1 MMNKNS
7 IENINPLIFSK
18 KIRDK
23 HKIIPLK
30 KTTIVLGANRH
41 FPPATREWYNSVYA
55 YNNNTTKNLSRLDKI
70 LNYLIESYLNLSF
83 NNKFLK
89 SNFISKRYK
98 RLSFIK
104 IHFSKPELK
113 HTNSKVIIT
122 LNIYNEEQRYLNSKL
137 ENILDILY
145 PKNKINF
152 LNNINKY
159 TLLSLAYNKN
169 NYSYV
174 KDNLSLNSYLE
185 NLYYSICKRI
195 DIKENV
201 ENYKEY
207 KKLIKDIKFFMS
219 INTIEDYKSLKEA
232 YEYIIF
238 CSFYEK
244 NIQELSYYKLLLN
257 LNKSKFENIFLSRL
271 TSLMRN
277 LYDKAIEF
285 NIINLKTMS
294 LNSDIFT
301 KAIAL
306 KLKNRENKLIKVL
319 RYSLSMVKL
328 PFFFRIKE
336 NYKKLILRELLINKV
351 NNLYNKSIINKCND
365 YTLNKLLY
373 KLLPNAYSSKINNSL
388 SLKKKDTLNKEIEK
402 ILFNT
407 LKYKNI
413 YGARLEA
420 KGRLTKRF
428 TASRSLFKLR
438 WKGSLK
444 NIDASYR
451 GWSTV
456 ILRNNLKSNLQ
467 YSLIN
472 SKTRNGAF
480 GLKGWISTK

>member
-1 MMNKNS
+1 MNKNS
-7 IENINPLIFSK
+7 IENINPIIFNK

-30 KTTIVLGANRH
+30 KTIIVLGANRH

-55 YNNNTTKNLSRLDKI
+55 YNNNTMKNLSRLDKI
-70 LNYLIESYLNLSF
+70 LNFIIESYLNLSF
-83 NNKFLK
+83 KNKFLK
-89 SNFISKRYK
+89 SNFLSKRYK
-98 RLSFIK
+98 RQSFIK

-122 LNIYNEEQRYLNSKL
+122 LNIYNEEQRFLNSKL
-137 ENILDILY
+137 ENILDIFY
-145 PKNKINF
+145 PKNNVNYINN
-152 LNNINKY
+152 LNKY
-159 TLLSLAYNKN
+159 ALLSLAYHNK

-174 KDNLSLNSYLE
+174 KDNLSFNSYLE
-185 NLYYSICKRI
+185 NLYYSIFKRI

-201 ENYKEY
+201 KNSKEY
-207 KKLIKDIKFFMS
+207 KKLIKDINFFMS
-219 INTIEDYKSLKEA
+219 INTIEDYKNLKEA
-232 YEYIIF
+232 YEYVIF
-238 CSFYEK
+238 FSFYEK

-257 LNKSKFENIFLSRL
+257 LNKSKFENIFLSKL

-306 KLKNRENKLIKVL
+306 KLKNRDNKLIKVL

-373 KLLPNAYSSKINNSL
+373 KLLPNAYSSKIDNNFSL
-388 SLKKKDTLNKEIEK
+388 SKKKDTLNNEIEK

-480 GLKGWISTK
+480 GLKSWISSK